1 MKEVIPQHRN
11 HNLGVRVSAHQKAE
25 YQQIAKFH
33 DLSTSEWASIIIE
46 CNKHTYPNIN
56 KPTSKEQQLALEN
69 VDLKSDVL
77 VLKKEIT
84 KKDIEIA
91 SLKKEN
97 TDNIKVNTEYQVAIK
112 DITDKYRFGREKN
125 SMQKQNNHELVCEI
139 QKIIRSINTFSMAE
153 QQIQSKLEKALSKHM
168 VK

>member
-1 MKEVIPQHRN
+1 M
-11 HNLGVRVSAHQKAE
+11 
-25 YQQIAKFH
+25 
-33 DLSTSEWASIIIE
+33 
-46 CNKHTYPNIN
+46 
-56 KPTSKEQQLALEN
+56 EN
-69 VDLKSDVL
+69 ADLKSDVL

-125 SMQKQNNHELVCEI
+125 SMQKQNNLELVCEI
-139 QKIIRSINTFSMAE
+139 QKIIRSINTFSVAE